1 MGRYMSYA
9 SLPTLLCILTQ
20 LFVCDNEKC
29 RCSFQNKKPL
39 EVFTKKVY
47 SFFKTG
53 RCDSSFPIWFHTSA
67 FNAKLFIEVSYFFQL
82 AV

>member
-9 SLPTLLCILTQ
+9 SLPTFLCIPTQ
-20 LFVCDNEKC
+20 LFVCDKEKC
-29 RCSFQNKKPL
+29 RCSFQDKKTP
-39 EVFTKKVY
+39 EAFTKKVY
-47 SFFKTG
+47 LFFKAG
-53 RCDSSFPIWFHTSA
+53 RCGSSFRIWFYTSA